1 MLNVIFEDQNL
12 IVLIKPVG
20 VSSEDGMVA
29 AIREHLGNTD
39 AYVGIIHRLDTAVS
53 GVMVYAKTKIA
64 AADLSRQIQDG
75 VFIKKYLAVVS
86 GAPEKDNGRY
96 EDLLFKD
103 SSKNKSFVVKRERK
117 GVKKASLSYNVLG
130 EHQLDNGNISLV
142 KIQLHT
148 GRTHQ
153 IRVQFSSRKM
163 PLLGDKK
170 YGSRIDCP
178 IALFSHSLTF
188 THPEAEEVMCFTAL
202 PEKTFPFNKFE
213 I

>member
-1 MLNVIFEDQNL
+1 MFNVLFEDKNL

-20 VSSEDGMVA
+20 VSSEDGM
-29 AIREHLGNTD
+29 ISLLREYLGDTNH
-39 AYVGIIHRLDTAVS
+39 YIGVIHRLDTAVS
-53 GVMVYAKTKIA
+53 GVMVYAKTKTA
-64 AADLSRQIQDG
+64 AADLSKQIQNG
-75 VFIKKYLAVVS
+75 TFIKKYLAVVL
-86 GAPEKDNGRY
+86 GKPENNNGRY
-96 EDLLFKD
+96 DDLLFKD
-103 SSKNKSFVVKRERK
+103 STKNKSFVVKNERK

-170 YGSRIDCP
+170 YGSKFDCP

-188 THPEAEEVMCFTAL
+188 VHPETKKEVCFEAL
-202 PEKTFPFNKFE
+202 PESIFPFNKFE

>member
-20 VSSEDGMVA
+20 VSSEDGMVT
-29 AIREHLGNTD
+29 AIREHLGNTE

-53 GVMVYAKTKIA
+53 GVMVYAKTKTA

-86 GAPEKDNGRY
+86 GAPEKNNGRY

-117 GVKKASLSYNVLG
+117 GVKKAVLDYETLSKAA
-130 EHQLDNGNISLV
+130 LDNGGISLL
-142 KIQLHT
+142 KIRLHT

-153 IRVQFSSRKM
+153 IRVQFSHRKM
-163 PLLGDKK
+163 CLLGDKK
-170 YGSRIDCP
+170 YGSKFDCP
-178 IALFSHSLTF
+178 IALFSQSISF
-188 THPEAEEVMCFTAL
+188 SHPTTKEQMLFEAE
-202 PEKTFPFNKFE
+202 PEKIFPFNKF
-213 I
+213 

>member
-1 MLNVIFEDQNL
+1 MFNVLFEDKNL

-20 VSSEDGMVA
+20 VSSEDGM
-29 AIREHLGNTD
+29 ISLLREYLGDTNH
-39 AYVGIIHRLDTAVS
+39 YIGVIHRLDTAVS
-53 GVMVYAKTKIA
+53 GVCVYAKTKFA
-64 AADLSRQIQDG
+64 AAELSRQIQNG
-75 VFIKKYLAVVS
+75 TFIKKYLAVVL
-86 GAPEKDNGRY
+86 GKPENECGRY
-96 EDLLFKD
+96 DDLLFKD
-103 SSKNKSFVVKRERK
+103 STKNKSFVVKNERK

-188 THPEAEEVMCFTAL
+188 THPETKEEMCFTAL
-202 PEKTFPFNKFE
+202 PPKTFPFNKFE

>member
-1 MLNVIFEDQNL
+1 MFNVLFEDKNL

-20 VSSEDGMVA
+20 VSSEDGM
-29 AIREHLGNTD
+29 ISLLREYFGDPN

-86 GAPEKDNGRY
+86 GSPEKNNGRY

-117 GVKKASLSYNVLG
+117 GVKKASLSYDVLG

-188 THPEAEEVMCFTAL
+188 MHPITKKEMHFKAL
-202 PEKTFPFNKFE
+202 PQSIFPFNKFK

>member
-1 MLNVIFEDQNL
+1 MFNVLFEDKNL

-20 VSSEDGMVA
+20 VSSEDGM
-29 AIREHLGNTD
+29 ISLLREYLGDTNH
-39 AYVGIIHRLDTAVS
+39 YIGVIHRLDTAVS
-53 GVMVYAKTKIA
+53 GVCVYAKTKFA
-64 AADLSRQIQDG
+64 AAELSRQIQNG
-75 VFIKKYLAVVS
+75 TFIKKYLAVVL
-86 GAPEKDNGRY
+86 GKPESECGRY
-96 EDLLFKD
+96 DDLLFKD
-103 SSKNKSFVVKRERK
+103 STKNKSFVVKNERK

-170 YGSRIDCP
+170 YGSKFDCP
-178 IALFSHSLTF
+178 IALFSQSISF
-188 THPEAEEVMCFTAL
+188 SHPTTKEQMLFEAE
-202 PEKTFPFNKFE
+202 PEKIFPFNKF
-213 I
+213 

>member
-1 MLNVIFEDQNL
+1 MFNILFEDKNL

-29 AIREHLGNTD
+29 AIREHLGNAD

-86 GAPEKDNGRY
+86 GSPEKNNGRY

-117 GVKKASLSYNVLG
+117 GVKKAVLDYETLSKTT
-130 EHQLDNGNISLV
+130 LDNGEISLL
-142 KIQLHT
+142 KIRLHT

-153 IRVQFSSRKM
+153 IRVQFSHRKM
-163 PLLGDKK
+163 CLLGDKK
-170 YGSRIDCP
+170 YGSRFDCP

-188 THPEAEEVMCFTAL
+188 THPEAEEEMCFTAL